1 MVETPPP
8 KVRSSWYLL
17 IGGIFAFIASLIL
30 FISFCSPYW
39 FESYP
44 ETYSEFVR
52 MGLWNFCFKN
62 YRHPSYQY
70 DELFDGCHWVF
81 SYKYQNIRD
90 WMQPDFVPEPLM
102 SSLDPTIDKGFRI
115 CTELNQAV
123 SKKEQNTSILS
134 GSLDTGVTD
143 NEFVDHLP
151 KKGASIQQ
159 TTRKAVPFTS
169 AKNIIKKKMNDLSSI
184 QIY

>member
-1 MVETPPP
+1 MLHVIISIKFILYHPSLFAGIPVQMSTMSEAQP
-8 KVRSSWYLL
+8 KARSSWYLL
-17 IGGIFAFIASLIL
+17 IGGIFAFLASLIL

-39 FESYP
+39 LESYP

-90 WMQPDFVPEPLM
+90 WMQP
-102 SSLDPTIDKGFRI
+102 G
-115 CTELNQAV
+115 
-123 SKKEQNTSILS
+123 
-134 GSLDTGVTD
+134 
-143 NEFVDHLP
+143 
-151 KKGASIQQ
+151 
-159 TTRKAVPFTS
+159 
-169 AKNIIKKKMNDLSSI
+169 
-184 QIY
+184 